1 MEICHATMHVIQ
13 MEHLRFLQ
21 FMICHFRVG
30 MYKLTLSNLMI
41 LDSILILEFIV
52 INLTPCFKVLLI
64 FDNFFDSTNAKKHA
78 KKHAKNN
85 S

>member
-1 MEICHATMHVIQ
+1 
-13 MEHLRFLQ
+13 
-21 FMICHFRVG
+21 
-30 MYKLTLSNLMI
+30 MI

-85 S
+85 SWSPKIFAPVVGLGVFGTLIFNSIPE